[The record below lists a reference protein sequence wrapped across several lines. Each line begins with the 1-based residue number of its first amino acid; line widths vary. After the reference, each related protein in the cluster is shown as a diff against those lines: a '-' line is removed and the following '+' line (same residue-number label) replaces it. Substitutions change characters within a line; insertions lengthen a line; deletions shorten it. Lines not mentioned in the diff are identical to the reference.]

1 MDASEQ
7 RTRERLAPPLLQQPM
22 QGAEAERAERNA
34 VDELFVERV
43 LDFGG
48 RPPRL
53 DAPRDDERK
62 RLVSEAPSHVGEE
75 RPRGGVKPLDVV
87 DCDRD
92 MPVARQDLQGP
103 EERRRDCA
111 LVRRLAVGILQQ
123 ESDAECAPLRW
134 GKLGE
139 RLLANAGQ

>member
-7 RTRERLAPPLLQQPM
+7 RTRERLCPAAPAAAP
-22 QGAEAERAERNA
+22 QGT
-34 VDELFVERV
+34 
-43 LDFGG
+43 
-48 RPPRL
+48 
-53 DAPRDDERK
+53 
-62 RLVSEAPSHVGEE
+62 
-75 RPRGGVKPLDVV
+75 
-87 DCDRD
+87 
-92 MPVARQDLQGP
+92 